1 MAIVCF
7 LGIFIGS
14 FSLALITAIMH
25 GFEVVVHE
33 KMQGIHA
40 QIIIRG
46 YGEPLNMNALGPV
59 LQKEFP
65 EIAAFSPSSTRHTLV
80 QKADMDSPPTVAM
93 IKGINSQMESNVS
106 TLHKKIISPRP
117 ATDFTNLLA
126 QNRVL
131 IGKKLA
137 KDLEVTVGDT
147 IELLFTSNEQPR
159 RRKITFDTN
168 DAIVGG
174 LFDTGIDEFDSGLI
188 FCSLDYLE
196 MLFPESGI
204 EQVNIKLKPGFD
216 ENTIVEK
223 LRKRLN
229 LEVSS
234 WKELYPA
241 LVSALKLEKYVTFF
255 ILALITLVASMNIIS
270 LLFMH
275 IQQKRPDIA
284 ILKALGMH
292 GNTISTIFLLMG
304 VMISSI
310 ASLTGLACA
319 WIASWFLE
327 RYPFIKLPDVYY
339 VTHLPVRMEWQIVV
353 TVFIVVL
360 ALSIAATWFPAQ
372 KTRLINI
379 ANVLRFER

>member
-25 GFEVVVHE
+25 GFEVVIHE

-46 YGEPLNMNALGPV
+46 YGEPLNMNTLGPV

-80 QKADMDSPPTVAM
+80 QAANIDDPPTVAM
-93 IKGINSQMESNVS
+93 IRGINSQMESNVS
-106 TLHKKIISPRP
+106 TLHKKIIPTHQ
-117 ATDFTNLLA
+117 ATNFTNLLT
-126 QNRVL
+126 QNQIL

-196 MLFPESGI
+196 TLFPESGI
-204 EQVNIKLKPGFD
+204 EQVNVKLKPGFD

-234 WKELYPA
+234 WKGLYPA

-255 ILALITLVASMNIIS
+255 ILALITLVASMNIVS

-292 GNTISTIFLLMG
+292 SSTISTIFLLMG

-360 ALSIAATWFPAQ
+360 ILSIAATWFPAR